1 MHNSEV
7 ETLVIECDRQM
18 QVLDSKISGLRAT
31 DEAISFYT
39 NFAVIQCCGTIEQ
52 SIKIIIFDKLT
63 SASSNQISTYLDKII
78 KNGSMNPSLDNIK
91 GLIGKFDQQWKQDIK
106 GKIDALPDKE
116 TVVDELKS
124 LNELRN
130 DFAHGKSI
138 SATFSN
144 VRDYY
149 NSAKIITNIVD
160 EVLQV

>member
-1 MHNSEV
+1 MHNSDA
-7 ETLVIECDRQM
+7 ETLIIECDRQM
-18 QVLDSKISGLRAT
+18 QVLESKISGLRVT
-31 DEAISFYT
+31 DEAISFFT

-63 SASSNQISTYLDKII
+63 CASSNQISTYLDKII

-91 GLIGKFDQQWKQDIK
+91 GLIGKFDQQWKRAITE
-106 GKIDALPDKE
+106 KINALPDKE

-130 DFAHGKSI
+130 NFAHGKSI

-144 VRDYY
+144 VRAYY
-149 NSAKIITNIVD
+149 DSAKKITDIVD
-160 EVLQV
+160 EVLKV